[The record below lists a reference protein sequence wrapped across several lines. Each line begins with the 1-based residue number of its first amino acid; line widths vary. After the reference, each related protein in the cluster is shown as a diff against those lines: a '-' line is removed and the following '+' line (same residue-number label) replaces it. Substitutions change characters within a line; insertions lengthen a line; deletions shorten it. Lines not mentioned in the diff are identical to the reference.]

1 MMRKK
6 SLIALVLT
14 TVVSISLGSGLGT
27 NISVNAADINYNYGE
42 ALQKSIMFYEF
53 QRSGKLPE
61 NTRCNWRA
69 DSALDDGSDVG
80 LDLTG
85 GWYDAGDHVKFNLPG
100 AYSSTMLAWSV
111 YEDKESY
118 INSGQLDYMLD
129 AIKWENDFLIKC
141 HPEPNV
147 YYYQVGDGG
156 KDHQWWG
163 APEVMQMARP
173 SEKVDLEH
181 PGTAVVSEA
190 AASLASCSI
199 IFKDKDPEY
208 AEICLKHAKELFEF
222 ADATRSD
229 TGYTKA
235 NGYYTSSGFWDELT
249 WAATWLYMATGE
261 SDYLDKAEELVSK
274 WPKEQQSDY
283 ISFSWGQCWDDVHF
297 GTQLLLAKL
306 TGKDLYKESVEH
318 NLDFWTIGFNG
329 RKVTYTPKGLA
340 WLSNWG
346 SLRYATTTAF
356 LAGIYADWDK
366 ADPEKAERYE
376 EFMESQIKYALGST
390 GRSYVTGYGE
400 NYPEHIH
407 HRAAQGSWTDK
418 NTEPGY
424 NRHLLYGAL
433 VGGPDANDGYKDEIN
448 EYQYSEVACD
458 YNAGFVG
465 ALAKMYKKY
474 GGETIENLNAIE
486 PVANDEYYVEAGVN
500 AIGNDF
506 TEIKALVHNETGW
519 PARVGDKISI
529 RYFFD
534 ISELVEHGLSA
545 KDLTV
550 TCNYNQGAKVSAVK
564 AWDEEKNIY
573 YVDADFT
580 GTKIYPG
587 GQSAT
592 KKEVQFRIAAPNES
606 RIWDPT
612 NDFSYEGITLTPGE
626 VPVKTD
632 KIAVYD
638 DGVLV
643 WGKTPDGQS
652 ASETPVTP
660 VDPDKPSDTDEITES
675 DILGDVNRDGKVNI
689 KDYIKLQKHI
699 LNSNIEIDINGADMN
714 GDGKINITDALLLK
728 KVLIG

>member
-1 MMRKK
+1 
-6 SLIALVLT
+6 
-14 TVVSISLGSGLGT
+14 
-27 NISVNAADINYNYGE
+27 
-42 ALQKSIMFYEF
+42 
-53 QRSGKLPE
+53 
-61 NTRCNWRA
+61 
-69 DSALDDGSDVG
+69 
-80 LDLTG
+80 
-85 GWYDAGDHVKFNLPG
+85 
-100 AYSSTMLAWSV
+100 
-111 YEDKESY
+111 
-118 INSGQLDYMLD
+118 
-129 AIKWENDFLIKC
+129 
-141 HPEPNV
+141 
-147 YYYQVGDGG
+147 
-156 KDHQWWG
+156 
-163 APEVMQMARP
+163 
-173 SEKVDLEH
+173 
-181 PGTAVVSEA
+181 
-190 AASLASCSI
+190 
-199 IFKDKDPEY
+199 
-208 AEICLKHAKELFEF
+208 
-222 ADATRSD
+222 
-229 TGYTKA
+229 
-235 NGYYTSSGFWDELT
+235 
-249 WAATWLYMATGE
+249 
-261 SDYLDKAEELVSK
+261 
-274 WPKEQQSDY
+274 
-283 ISFSWGQCWDDVHF
+283 
-297 GTQLLLAKL
+297 
-306 TGKDLYKESVEH
+306 
-318 NLDFWTIGFNG
+318 
-329 RKVTYTPKGLA
+329 
-340 WLSNWG
+340 
-346 SLRYATTTAF
+346 
-356 LAGIYADWDK
+356 
-366 ADPEKAERYE
+366 
-376 EFMESQIKYALGST
+376 
-390 GRSYVTGYGE
+390 
-400 NYPEHIH
+400 
-407 HRAAQGSWTDK
+407 
-418 NTEPGY
+418 
-424 NRHLLYGAL
+424 
-433 VGGPDANDGYKDEIN
+433 
-448 EYQYSEVACD
+448 
-458 YNAGFVG
+458 
-465 ALAKMYKKY
+465 MYKKY